1 VQSKTGNILTYFLTG
16 DICAGRV
23 EQAVRPGVERG
34 AAAAAGGQ
42 GRLQPARTLP
52 LPPRHSPAHHHTRV
66 PLLPLLPG

>member
-1 VQSKTGNILTYFLTG
+1 MQSEHPINLTFPLAG
-16 DICAGRV
+16 DIRAGRV

-52 LPPRHSPAHHHTRV
+52 LPPRHTPAHHHTRV